1 MLESLAVPPLTC
13 CQQQNTSEVLT
24 CWRPLITATQYQSGL
39 SVFNSTEFQNGANQ
53 NVGQVD
59 KRYIKKTKQHKTNKK
74 KTLCSHTQR
83 VTWLSYI
90 YKSIQCLAAKVKE
103 WFLKKESFERKLW
116 LSWETNGENLQAQLK
131 CFLKSI
137 ISCVFIMP
145 QITWS
150 CYFGYREIL

>member
-1 MLESLAVPPLTC
+1 MLCTHLVMLESLAVPPLTC

-39 SVFNSTEFQNGANQ
+39 KVSSLTALNFKMEPIRMWDRWTK
-53 NVGQVD
+53 D
-59 KRYIKKTKQHKTNKK
+59 ILKTKN

-131 CFLKSI
+131 CFLKLSSAVCFHNATNYVI
-137 ISCVFIMP
+137 VLFWI
-145 QITWS
+145 
-150 CYFGYREIL
+150 